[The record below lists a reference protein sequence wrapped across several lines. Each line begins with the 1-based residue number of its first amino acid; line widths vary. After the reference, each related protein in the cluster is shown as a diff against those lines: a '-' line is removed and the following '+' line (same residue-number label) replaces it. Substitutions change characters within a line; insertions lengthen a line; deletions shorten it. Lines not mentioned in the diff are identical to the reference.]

1 MQYLEQSVKMFSIP
15 VNLVL
20 SEELLPVLSAEKWE
34 PKYVLLQSWKNVLNF
49 WKGFFYFLIKL
60 IVWSQVWAPILI
72 LTFLFRRFLKRKKE
86 PKS

>member
-1 MQYLEQSVKMFSIP
+1 MSSIT
-15 VNLVL
+15 VNLAL
-20 SEELLPVLSAEKWE
+20 SEELLPVPPAEKWK

-49 WKGFFYFLIKL
+49 WKGFSYFLIKL
-60 IVWSQVWAPILI
+60 IVWSQVWVPILI